1 MEVAE
6 KFRNLPKEK
15 KLLAVVMMLGV
26 AGLIFIMLSAVV
38 PDSKKDTESAGYS
51 LEDGAD
57 STEKYRI
64 DTEKRL
70 EEFLSNIDGAGDV
83 KVCITVATDQRY
95 VYATEGKRNQSGNT
109 TEEEKKYVIIGNG
122 SEKTALVE
130 TVQPPAIT
138 GAVVACSGYDS
149 PAVQEQIYKATSA
162 VLGISTGKIYVTK
175 LKH

>member
-6 KFRNLPKEK
+6 KFRDLPKDK
-15 KLLAVVMMLGV
+15 KLLAVVMFLGI
-26 AGLIFIMLSAVV
+26 AGLIFIMLSAII
-38 PDSKKDTESAGYS
+38 PDGKDTEITEYS
-51 LEDGAD
+51 SENGVYNAE
-57 STEKYRI
+57 SFRI

-70 EEFLSNIDGAGDV
+70 EEFLSSIEGAGDV
-83 KVCITVATDQRY
+83 KVCIMVATDQRY
-95 VYATEGKRNQSGNT
+95 VYATEGRRNQSGNT

-138 GAVVACSGYDS
+138 GAVVACSGYES

-162 VLGISTGKIYVTK
+162 ALGISTGQIYVTK

>member
-6 KFRNLPKEK
+6 KFRDLPKDK
-15 KLLAVVMMLGV
+15 KLLAVVMFLGI
-26 AGLIFIMLSAVV
+26 AGLIFIMLSAII
-38 PDSKKDTESAGYS
+38 PDGKDTEMTEYSSEHGVYSAES
-51 LEDGAD
+51 F
-57 STEKYRI
+57 RI

-70 EEFLSNIDGAGDV
+70 EEFLSSIEGAGDV

-95 VYATEGKRNQSGNT
+95 IYATEGRRNQSGNT

-138 GAVVACSGYDS
+138 GAVVACSGYES

-162 VLGISTGKIYVTK
+162 ALGISTGQIYVTK

>member
-6 KFRNLPKEK
+6 KFRDLPKDK
-15 KLLAVVMMLGV
+15 KLLVVVMFLGI

-38 PDSKKDTESAGYS
+38 PDGKSDTETGYS
-51 LEDGAD
+51 VENGAD
-57 STEKYRI
+57 SAERYRI
-64 DTEKRL
+64 DTERRL
-70 EEFLSNIDGAGDV
+70 EEFLSNIDGAGNV
-83 KVCITVATDQRY
+83 KVCITVATDERY

>member
-1 MEVAE
+1 MGVAE
-6 KFRNLPKEK
+6 KFRNLPKDK
-15 KLLAVVMMLGV
+15 KLLVVMMFLGI
-26 AGLIFIMLSAVV
+26 AGLIFIMLSDTV
-38 PDSKKDTESAGYS
+38 PDSKETEKGYS
-51 LEDGAD
+51 LEDGICNAE
-57 STEKYRI
+57 TFRI

-70 EEFLSNIDGAGDV
+70 EEFLSNIEGAGDV

>member
-6 KFRNLPKEK
+6 KFRDLPKDK
-15 KLLAVVMMLGV
+15 KLLAVVMFLGI
-26 AGLIFIMLSAVV
+26 AGLIFIMLSALV
-38 PDSKKDTESAGYS
+38 PDGKNTETAGYS
-51 LEDGAD
+51 EETGVN
-57 STEKYRI
+57 STENFRI

-70 EEFLSNIDGAGDV
+70 EEFLKNIDGAGDV

>member
-6 KFRNLPKEK
+6 KFRDLPKDK
-15 KLLAVVMMLGV
+15 KLLAVVMFLGI
-26 AGLIFIMLSAVV
+26 AGLIFIMLSAII
-38 PDSKKDTESAGYS
+38 PDGKDTEMTEYSSENSTYSAES
-51 LEDGAD
+51 F
-57 STEKYRI
+57 RI

-70 EEFLSNIDGAGDV
+70 EEFLSSIEGAGDV

-95 VYATEGKRNQSGNT
+95 IYATEGRRNQSGNT

-138 GAVVACSGYDS
+138 GAVVACSGYES

-162 VLGISTGKIYVTK
+162 ALGISTGQIYVTK

>member
-6 KFRNLPKEK
+6 KFRDLPKDK
-15 KLLAVVMMLGV
+15 KLLAVVMFLGI
-26 AGLIFIMLSAVV
+26 AGLIFIMLSAVI
-38 PDSKKDTESAGYS
+38 PDGKNTETVGYS
-51 LEDGAD
+51 EENGVN
-57 STEKYRI
+57 STENFRI

-70 EEFLSNIDGAGDV
+70 EEFLKNIDGAGDV

>member
-6 KFRNLPKEK
+6 KFRDLPKDK
-15 KLLAVVMMLGV
+15 KLLAVVMFLGI
-26 AGLIFIMLSAVV
+26 AGLIFIMLAAVI
-38 PDSKKDTESAGYS
+38 PDGKSTDTAEYS
-51 LEDGAD
+51 QAKGVN
-57 STEKYRI
+57 STEDFRI

-70 EEFLSNIDGAGDV
+70 EEFLKNIDGAGDV

-130 TVQPPAIT
+130 TIQPPAIT

-175 LKH
+175 LKR